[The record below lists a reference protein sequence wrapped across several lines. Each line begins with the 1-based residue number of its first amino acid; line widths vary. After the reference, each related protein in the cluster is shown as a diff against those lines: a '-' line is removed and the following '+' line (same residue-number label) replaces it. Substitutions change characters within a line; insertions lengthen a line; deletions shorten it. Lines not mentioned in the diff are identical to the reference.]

1 MACRSLKTPFQLFKS
16 LRAHSEHENSLT
28 LVGVKIGFTPTLIVL
43 CSRWF
48 KRFGQN
54 FTLSFKQ
61 KCFPQTTNLC
71 RGCQASPET
80 ISHIILECPVAAR
93 QREKLQK
100 EIGDLTLRS
109 VLGTAKS
116 MRATESF
123 ISSSKLHEIFFNC
136 I

>member
-1 MACRSLKTPFQLFKS
+1 MSMKTATEGFPHQEHLSIVKQISYFKHPPLKEVEVWLLKSCFK
-16 LRAHSEHENSLT
+16 
-28 LVGVKIGFTPTLIVL
+28 
-43 CSRWF
+43 
-48 KRFGQN
+48 QN